1 MWKVNV
7 LCSTIEAVTA
17 TTQLIGTI
25 IGSLS
30 ILWSHCSGIY
40 HMVAGPLIGGG
51 CGGAIS
57 QAGDLAGVCGNLIT
71 RYGGDILAPILGSL
85 GVK

>member
-1 MWKVNV
+1 MNV
-7 LCSTIEAVTA
+7 LCGVIEAITATIELVGMSV
-17 TTQLIGTI
+17 GT
-25 IGSLS
+25 LS
-30 ILWSHCSGIY
+30 VIWSWCSGLY
-40 HMVAGPLIGGG
+40 HMVAGPLLGGG

-57 QAGDLAGVCGNLIT
+57 QAGDLFGVCGNLIT